1 MPAIIIIIRML
12 PRVKFS
18 SLVVFGKS
26 EEQLSWKTIGQ
37 LHANRQATGS
47 WMANRSLGELLFAFN
62 PNLIAQLSDQIPLWV
77 LDFTDSFSP
86 VTVFIHE

>member
-1 MPAIIIIIRML
+1 MTLIASNYNYYKNASTSQ
-12 PRVKFS
+12 VFFTS
-18 SLVVFGKS
+18 SFLEKMKNS
-26 EEQLSWKTIGQ
+26 SPEKLS
-37 LHANRQATGS
+37 AN